1 VDEAVQGAGHK
12 YLALRD
18 HLADLVAR
26 ELHVGDAIPSERA
39 LSHEFGL
46 SRMTVRQAV
55 DALVTEGVLVRE
67 QGRGTFV
74 APQRMDFE
82 MRLTTFGEEMTRR
95 GMTPTTTVLAAQAVA
110 ATPDVAAA
118 LEIQPRQKVHFLY
131 RVRSADRAP
140 ISIEQVWVPVALAPD
155 LFSAG
160 PPPSM
165 YDALRERGHSPEW
178 GEDTISADEATDT
191 EASLLGLGVARAV
204 LRAERRTYSADGA
217 IMFSRSCYRGDRYS
231 VWFPLRAPRPALVPR
246 RKRAAHDDHETADET
261 ADAGGHA
268 ATGPVT
274 AGSDHGAADLPAA
287 AGSGGRR

>member
-1 VDEAVQGAGHK
+1 
-12 YLALRD
+12 
-18 HLADLVAR
+18 
-26 ELHVGDAIPSERA
+26 
-39 LSHEFGL
+39 
-46 SRMTVRQAV
+46 VRQAV
-55 DALVTEGVLVRE
+55 DTLVTDGVLVRE

-110 ATPDVAAA
+110 ATADVAAA

-246 RKRAAHDDHETADET
+246 RRNLAADDDDAATADPG
-261 ADAGGHA
+261 DPA
-268 ATGPVT
+268 APGPVT
-274 AGSDHGAADLPAA
+274 AGSDHGAAALPAA
-287 AGSGGRR
+287 VGSGGRR